1 LRHFPAKFVTPPNIN
16 NIKPLNIKPKQ
27 NLCKK
32 VKTWWFCLR
41 LSHEIIKDFCWH
53 RICRIKGKIK
63 KRERRKKMKIIRLW
77 IKDNQWM
84 AEFEGPEK
92 DEIIGL
98 MGTNLI
104 PTAYLAGTARETVC
118 AEVSRLNPG
127 YQII

>member
-1 LRHFPAKFVTPPNIN
+1 
-16 NIKPLNIKPKQ
+16 
-27 NLCKK
+27 
-32 VKTWWFCLR
+32 
-41 LSHEIIKDFCWH
+41 
-53 RICRIKGKIK
+53 
-63 KRERRKKMKIIRLW
+63 MKIIRLW